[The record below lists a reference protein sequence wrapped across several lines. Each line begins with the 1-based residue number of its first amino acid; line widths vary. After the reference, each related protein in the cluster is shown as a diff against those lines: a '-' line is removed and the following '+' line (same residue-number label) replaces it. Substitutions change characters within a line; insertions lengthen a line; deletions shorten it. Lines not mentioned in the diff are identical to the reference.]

1 MVPTAVRRKA
11 GFRSGQ
17 ELEIKASGG
26 VITIL
31 PKLPGAGDECSASGR
46 RAIDA
51 ELAKAERGPFHGPF
65 NSADEEAAV
74 EK

>member
-1 MVPTAVRRKA
+1 M
-11 GFRSGQ
+11 
-17 ELEIKASGG
+17 ASGG

>member
-1 MVPTAVRRKA
+1 M
-11 GFRSGQ
+11 
-17 ELEIKASGG
+17 ASGG

-65 NSADEEAAV
+65 NSADLKRRLSKSKSV
-74 EK
+74 NKSKPSR